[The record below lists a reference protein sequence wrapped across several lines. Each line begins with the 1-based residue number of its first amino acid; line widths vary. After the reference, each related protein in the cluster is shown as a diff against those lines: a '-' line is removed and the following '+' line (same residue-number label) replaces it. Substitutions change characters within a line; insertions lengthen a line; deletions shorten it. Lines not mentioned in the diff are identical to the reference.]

1 MALLKII
8 NFGLYRRRP
17 FISRGLFPAS
27 LAPFLPGLSASARAI
42 KSLSQSI
49 LRSGCVV
56 CPIVCGVVLLR
67 VRAWVL
73 CGQASLR
80 GARDLLPRPSCA
92 AYVTCC
98 AIFKRNL
105 GFSLPSSVCVPFW
118 VDACKASTLVFPPLP
133 SVALSSAVPGC
144 VVCIR
149 ARLAK
154 KSSARFAELCR
165 EEIGPDP

>member
-8 NFGLYRRRP
+8 NFGVYRRRP
-17 FISRGLFPAS
+17 FISRGLFRAS
-27 LAPFLPGLSASARAI
+27 LSPLLPGLSRARSI

-105 GFSLPSSVCVPFW
+105 GFSLPLCVCVPFW
-118 VDACKASTLVFPPLP
+118 VDACEASALVFPPPP
-133 SVALSSAVPGC
+133 SVALSSAGE
-144 VVCIR
+144 VVCC
-149 ARLAK
+149 ARLRRLHPCAPG
-154 KSSARFAELCR
+154 
-165 EEIGPDP
+165 EEIVCALRRTSGVP